1 MSDFRHTFRH
11 TLLRPEDPVAAAV
24 KVVDSVGY
32 GLALVVDDKN
42 RLLGSVTDAS
52 IRQCILSRIGFDQ
65 PVKMIMEPSMADS
78 RLVRIE
84 GSAYSVS
91 TDESGVVTGLSRA
104 EQAAPAVG
112 EHPVVLMVGGKGER
126 LRPLTD
132 NCPKPLLKVKGK
144 PLLERTIERLS
155 RQGFKNVYLTVHHHA
170 SMIESFFET
179 GSRWGVNIEYLH
191 EKERLGTAGALG
203 MLPEENI
210 ERPILVMNG
219 DLVTTIKFPDL
230 LAFHRRCGS
239 VATMCVA
246 PYDVAIP
253 YGVVAHE
260 GFSMRG
266 ILEKPVERHFIN
278 AGIYILDPSVLRL
291 VPKGKPFDMPM
302 LFDRLMEAGER
313 VGVCPLREQWID
325 IGSVDTFEQAQR
337 ECIDDEDNEE
347 VRARMASELPVVQST
362 GRLGTLRPSVM

>member
-1 MSDFRHTFRH
+1 MA
-11 TLLRPEDPVAAAV
+11 VAV
-24 KVVDSVGY
+24 KVVDSIGY
-32 GLALVVDDKN
+32 GLALVVDDNN

-52 IRQCILSRIGFDQ
+52 IRQCILARIGFDQ
-65 PVKMIMEPSMADS
+65 PVKMIMETSMTDS

-84 GSAYSVS
+84 GSAFAVS
-91 TDESGVVTGLSRA
+91 TDERNVVTGLLRA
-104 EQAAPAVG
+104 EHSEPAVA
-112 EHPVVLMVGGKGER
+112 EHRVVLMVGGKGER

-132 NCPKPLLKVKGK
+132 NCPKPLLEVKGK

-155 RQGFKNVYLTVHHHA
+155 KQGFKNIYLTVHHYA
-170 SMIESFFET
+170 AMIESFFET
-179 GSRWGVNIEYLH
+179 GSRWGVSIEYLY

-203 MLPEENI
+203 MLPDEEF

-230 LAFHRRCGS
+230 LAFHRLCGS
-239 VATMCVA
+239 VATICVA

-253 YGVVAHE
+253 YGVVSHE
-260 GFSMRG
+260 GFAMRG

-278 AGIYILDPSVLRL
+278 AGIYILNPSALHL

-302 LFDRLMEAGER
+302 LFDRLMEAGEK

-325 IGSVDTFEQAQR
+325 IGSIDTFEQAQR

-362 GRLGTLRPSVM
+362 GRLGTVGPFVI